1 MTTYARR
8 TGIHVVYNNKQITDI
23 LDGDLS
29 DWTYTDNLS
38 GEIDDL
44 QLVVNDA
51 DVHWLKDWF
60 PSKGSI
66 LDVEIKR
73 YYWTSELVKTKLG
86 RFEVDE
92 LSGGGPPTKMTI
104 KALAV
109 PETSSI
115 RGEEKSKAWEKAT
128 LKQVIGDIAKANRLK
143 LHWETNENP
152 KKDRYEQESE
162 TDLAFLHRL
171 CKEEGLCLKLSNGAI
186 VVLDEA
192 DYEAKPA
199 VDTIFRISKETCKI
213 QVLDWNFNTK
223 LNGTYKACRV
233 QSHVAKKKKTI
244 VGTFTPPKAPK
255 VGRTLVIKEEVK
267 SVAEAQKLAKKRLRD
282 ANKEA
287 TTISLVV
294 ISEMHIDAGMTFN
307 LKDFGRLDGKYI
319 VTRAQHNKSKTSLEL
334 RKCLEGY

>member
-8 TGIHVVYNNKQITDI
+8 TGIHVIYNNKQITDI
-23 LDGDLS
+23 LDGDLA

-44 QLVVNDA
+44 QLVVQDA
-51 DVHWLKDWF
+51 DTHWLKDWF
-60 PSKGSI
+60 PSKGSV

-143 LHWETNENP
+143 LYWETNENP

-199 VDTIFRISKETCKI
+199 VDTIRRVSKDACKI
-213 QVLDWNFNTK
+213 QVLDWSFKTT
-223 LNGTYKACRV
+223 LSGIYKACRV
-233 QSHVAKKKKTI
+233 QSHNAKKKKTI
-244 VGTFTPPKAPK
+244 KATFTPPKAPK

-267 SVAEAQKLAKKRLRD
+267 SVAEAQKLAKKKLRE
-282 ANKEA
+282 ANKDA

-294 ISEMHIDAGMTFN
+294 ISEIHIDAGMTFN
-307 LKDFGRLDGKYI
+307 LTDFGRLNGKYI
-319 VTRAQHNKSKTSLEL
+319 VSRAQHNKSKISLEL
-334 RKCLEGY
+334 RRCLEGY